1 MLSFGTRVSDR
12 NADPNVVGLVL
23 RLAND
28 AHEYGEEEYVVR
40 WQSGVEELA
49 HRRDLIVVPD
59 AGIDVRTLAE
69 EAGLRIP
76 ESLDGAELALWLFQ
90 CLRRAYDK
98 LRAIDQL
105 LPYRQGSEYTER
117 IQGLIDVAA
126 AAREEVKIARAR
138 AEETRR
144 ELEAVAVR
152 VVPASELKA
161 GDVVYGLLTAKAY
174 KAGLPVMWKAPPL
187 RIGKPSEE
195 DPDLLVVL
203 GPDPTK
209 LLEGL

>member
-1 MLSFGTRVSDR
+1 MTLTFGTRVTDR
-12 NADPNVVGLVL
+12 NADPSVVGLVL

-40 WQSGVEELA
+40 WQSGVEELL

-59 AGIDVRTLAE
+59 PNT
-69 EAGLRIP
+69 
-76 ESLDGAELALWLFQ
+76 
-90 CLRRAYDK
+90 
-98 LRAIDQL
+98 
-105 LPYRQGSEYTER
+105 
-117 IQGLIDVAA
+117 
-126 AAREEVKIARAR
+126 
-138 AEETRR
+138 
-144 ELEAVAVR
+144 VR

-187 RIGKPSEE
+187 RIGKPAEE

-203 GPDPTK
+203 GPDPTT